1 MTTRRDG
8 GLDDDRAETPPLFDI
23 AEVEA
28 LMQARARAGE
38 SISYSDALQ
47 HLGYRFSRPKMRAL
61 CIIRGEIDRRAEAQG
76 APELAVLLV
85 RESDRIPGQ
94 GWWVG
99 RHDYVGEWEGAAARR
114 YVEVLQAE
122 AFTYWRGR

>member
-1 MTTRRDG
+1 MSKRRDG
-8 GLDDDRAETPPLFDI
+8 GLDDDRAVSPPLFNID
-23 AEVEA
+23 EVEA

-61 CIIRGEIDRRAEAQG
+61 CVLLAEIDRRAEAQG

-99 RHDYVGEWEGAAARR
+99 RHDYVGEWEGATAKR
-114 YVEVLQAE
+114 YVEALQTQ
-122 AFTYWRGR
+122 AFKYWRGR